1 MKCLEFLFC
10 YNFVNEVTD
19 EEEDVLLVAKPNLFT
34 TSTITLPKPKIF
46 TTMATNATTNMH
58 AKIGID
64 AKIDMKIDIDE
75 PIFDFSHTLNQISI
89 DIMPI
94 RMKVYDTKMG
104 KWNIPKE
111 V

>member
-58 AKIGID
+58 AKI
-64 AKIDMKIDIDE
+64 DIDE